1 MHLQTAAEAPRI
13 FNGAQFTMPRT
24 VAEITELRDDWLRLE
39 RASADPC
46 FFQSY
51 DWCLHIAKSWVL
63 GPART
68 SFSPCVA
75 VRRIA
80 GEVTAIWP
88 LSLQKSGMRTSLR
101 SLDDPFGQFAGII
114 AESQTEADALVRE
127 CMAHFR
133 DSKEADG
140 ARINN
145 VPTSGRLY
153 RALQNA
159 NFKPRDKTDA
169 PYVAL
174 GEFADFTQLK
184 RSRNKKSMKNLRNA
198 FNSINRSGEVLSKLH
213 TDPQDVRTLIA
224 RTTAN
229 RLRWLADTGNTAP
242 AFRVPGNAEIMTDC
256 ASELPHKC
264 IGFELL
270 LNGQSIAQQWG
281 FLHCGRYYAYMSG
294 ISADA
299 WSHSPGKIQLAK
311 VIETAMELQ
320 DDGAPLQSIEFL
332 TPASPYKMVW
342 ADEKHELVTMATD
355 FTQTGR
361 ISRIMWDDTLRPA
374 IKKAF
379 YALPTGLRGKL
390 SHRMPSDLDGHS

>member
-1 MHLQTAAEAPRI
+1 MHLNTAAQALRI
-13 FNGAQFTMPRT
+13 SNGAQFATART
-24 VAEITELRDDWLRLE
+24 LAEIAALREDWQRLE
-39 RASADPC
+39 RASPDPC

-51 DWCLHIAKSWVL
+51 TWCHHIAKSWQN
-63 GPART
+63 GPANT
-68 SFSPCVA
+68 QFTPCVA

-80 GEVTAIWP
+80 GKVTAIWP

-114 AESQTEADALVRE
+114 AETQDEADALVRD
-127 CMAHFR
+127 CVAHFR
-133 DSKEADG
+133 TSKGADG

-145 VPTSGRLY
+145 VPTSGRLF
-153 RALQNA
+153 RALQTA
-159 NFKPRDKTDA
+159 NFKARDKTQA
-169 PYVAL
+169 PYIAL
-174 GEFADFTQLK
+174 SGFADFTELK

-198 FNSINRSGEVLSKLH
+198 SNSIARNGEVLSEVY
-213 TDPQDVRTLIA
+213 TDPQDVRGLIA

-242 AFRVPGNAEIMTDC
+242 AFRVPGNAEIMADC
-256 ASELPHKC
+256 ASELPRKC
-264 IGFELL
+264 IGFELY

-281 FLHCGRYYAYMSG
+281 FVHCSRYYAYMSG
-294 ISADA
+294 VSPDA
-299 WSHSPGKIQLAK
+299 WAHSPGKIHLSK
-311 VIETAMELQ
+311 VIEAAMDQL
-320 DDGAPLQSIEFL
+320 DDGEPLRFIEFL

-342 ADEKHELVTMATD
+342 TDETHELITMAAD

-361 ISRIMWDDTLRPA
+361 ISRVLWDDTLRPA